1 MMWSGGTARLCQG
14 GTARGR
20 CSSHWPRQGAHTCAC
35 QDHWVHT
42 SMHVGQTEATALC
55 SVHNGG
61 VVRQVGEHVLGQGLH
76 LMTAEISGAIGA
88 AQCTRIT
95 SLAPHCCQRLAPNSQ
110 LTEVWGAVEHAVGQ
124 ILDARTQKRA
134 ATRNMVQGAGYAF
147 PLPCHGR
154 PTYRKSKS
162 GWLAS
167 KPTGSV
173 CTGLP
178 RKPLWISRRAV

>member
-1 MMWSGGTARLCQG
+1 
-14 GTARGR
+14 
-20 CSSHWPRQGAHTCAC
+20 
-35 QDHWVHT
+35 
-42 SMHVGQTEATALC
+42 MHVGQTTTLC
-55 SVHNGG
+55 SVHKGG

-95 SLAPHCCQRLAPNSQ
+95 SLAPQCCQRLAPNSQ

-124 ILDARTQKRA
+124 ILDACKRKRA
-134 ATRNMVQGAGYAF
+134 ATGNMVPGAGYAF
-147 PLPCHGR
+147 PLPCHDM
-154 PTYRKSKS
+154 PTHRKLKS

-167 KPTGSV
+167 KPAGSV
-173 CTGLP
+173 CTGLA